1 MNDIQLKKRG
11 RVKGS
16 SDSVLVSLAE
26 LQARLGN
33 DANATVPIRRKWW
46 NGVDNGPKAV
56 SVSSQ
61 DGDSIPQE
69 IEEQLEEPIAFTVR

>member
-69 IEEQLEEPIAFTVR
+69 IEDQLEEPIAFTVR

>member
-16 SDSVLVSLAE
+16 SDSVFVSLAE

-33 DANATVPIRRKWW
+33 DVNATVPVRRKWW
-46 NGVDNGPKAV
+46 NGVDNSPKAAIV
-56 SVSSQ
+56 SVQ
-61 DGDSIPQE
+61 DGDSIPAQ
-69 IEEQLEEPIAFTVR
+69 IEEQLEEPVAFTVR

>member
-16 SDSVLVSLAE
+16 SDSVFVSLAE

>member
-46 NGVDNGPKAV
+46 NGVDNSPKAASV
-56 SVSSQ
+56 SVQ

-69 IEEQLEEPIAFTVR
+69 I

>member
-33 DANATVPIRRKWW
+33 DTNATVPIRLKWW

>member
-16 SDSVLVSLAE
+16 SDSVFVSLAE

-33 DANATVPIRRKWW
+33 DVNATVPIRRKWW

-56 SVSSQ
+56 NVSSQ

-69 IEEQLEEPIAFTVR
+69 IEEQLEEPVAFTVR